1 MERQMQ
7 SQNISTADSPE
18 GTTSTGKIH
27 NSSNGRSGSQ
37 SVWYRKKSV
46 VIPILFLLLGA
57 AAITAYWYV
66 EWRGFVSTD
75 DAYID
80 GDRVS
85 LSAKMLGRI
94 AQLTVDEG
102 DTVQPGQLL
111 VQLDDSDL
119 RAQEVQAQANL
130 DYAQQNVK
138 LAAVNLQR
146 AQDDFQ
152 RAAVQF
158 KNHII
163 PQEQYDH
170 AQKALDM
177 AQAQHGIALAQV
189 QTANAQLHV
198 VQTQLENTHVTAPFA
213 GVVARRWV
221 IAGDVVQPGQPI
233 YTIYDVKNVWVTA
246 NFEETKISSIHPGDP
261 VEISVDAY
269 SGQTINGKVIL
280 IGAAAAS
287 QFSLIPPNTASGN
300 FTKVTQRV
308 PVKISIAN
316 RPLIN
321 GKDPALLL
329 PGMSVEVK
337 VRMVEE

>member
-1 MERQMQ
+1 MEKQRQ
-7 SQNISTADSPE
+7 SQNFSTADRPE
-18 GTTSTGKIH
+18 VATSSGKIRNGL
-27 NSSNGRSGSQ
+27 NSSQ
-37 SVWYRKKSV
+37 SKWYRKKSI
-46 VIPILFLLLGA
+46 VIPILLLILGA
-57 AAITAYWYV
+57 AAITAYWYL
-66 EWRGFVSTD
+66 ELRGFISTD

-94 AQLTVDEG
+94 AQLAVDEG
-102 DTVQPGQLL
+102 DTVQPGQRL
-111 VQLDDSDL
+111 VQLDDADL
-119 RAQEVQAQANL
+119 RAQEAQAQANL
-130 DYAQQNVK
+130 DYARQNVN
-138 LAAVNLQR
+138 LATVNLQR

-152 RAAVQF
+152 RAAVQI
-158 KNHII
+158 KDHII

-170 AQKALDM
+170 AQKALEV
-177 AQAQHGIALAQV
+177 ARAQHGIVLAQV
-189 QTANAQLHV
+189 QTANAQLRM
-198 VQTQLENTHVTAPFA
+198 VQTQLENTHITAPFA

-233 YTIYDVKNVWVTA
+233 YTIYDVNNIWVTA
-246 NFEETKISSIHPGDP
+246 NFEETKIFSIHPGDP

-269 SGQTINGKVIL
+269 SGQTVNGKVIL

-308 PVKISIAN
+308 PVKISITN
-316 RPLIN
+316 RSIIN

-337 VRMVEE
+337 VRTVEE